1 MIGFEIDSVLFAL
14 ACSNMFLHG
23 DGRTNLIYRS
33 SLLNDNKD
41 NIVNSDDDELL
52 AYIKSCEPK
61 KVIIN
66 PPYENNK
73 SIKFALQ
80 AIEYLEN
87 NGKLI
92 IIMPTPTLT
101 HNQGGLTEKLLNV
114 AKLDFVIR
122 MPEKLFSE
130 QKRTVNTSI
139 FGFTKAKHN
148 EHDAVLFYN
157 LSDDGF
163 VSIQHKGRV
172 DKTKSWPKKEDDIV
186 NAIFSQS
193 EIPGVCEKRFIYKNG
208 ILNCAGIRSKK
219 DSTYEMVKIGTL
231 FKYQWGSLASESS
244 EDGEYDFVTASTE
257 WKTHVNYSHDCE
269 ALVYAVSAAGSL
281 GRTHYVNGKFIA
293 SNLCIILTPKSDEY
307 KIDMQFYKFYFNSI
321 KDQIRSD
328 LADGTSKLTISPDDL
343 MEYYIEYVPYDK
355 QLEFYQSNIVPYEQL
370 VDQLKLAQENLQK
383 GIIALSSGN

>member
-1 MIGFEIDSVLFAL
+1 MAKVSETVTENIFRSFYGADTFIEKSAIPSECGFTSKKGSGNDGYPDFFLDTAEYAIVVEAKATKHSL
-14 ACSNMFLHG
+14 AKTETVYYMEH
-23 DGRTNLIYRS
+23 
-33 SLLNDNKD
+33 KD
-41 NIVNSDDDELL
+41 NIVNSDDTELL
-52 AYIKSCEPK
+52 AYIRKCKPT

-80 AIEYLEN
+80 AIEYLEK

-139 FGFTKAKHN
+139 FGFTKTKHN
-148 EHDAVLFYN
+148 QHDTVLFYN

-172 DKTKSWPKKEDDIV
+172 DKTKSWPKKEDDVV
-186 NAIFSQS
+186 NAIFAQS
-193 EIPGVCEKRFIYKNG
+193 EIPGVCEKRPIYKNG

-244 EDGEYDFVTASTE
+244 EDAEGWRQPLQWVWTAFPLR
-257 WKTHVNYSHDCE
+257 C
-269 ALVYAVSAAGSL
+269 
-281 GRTHYVNGKFIA
+281 
-293 SNLCIILTPKSDEY
+293 
-307 KIDMQFYKFYFNSI
+307 
-321 KDQIRSD
+321 
-328 LADGTSKLTISPDDL
+328 
-343 MEYYIEYVPYDK
+343 
-355 QLEFYQSNIVPYEQL
+355 
-370 VDQLKLAQENLQK
+370 
-383 GIIALSSGN
+383 